1 MERGDR
7 LDRPALRVHGPGPA
21 ARPRVLM
28 RAGRSPSRKRPLA
41 RTVRGAAPIVEEPAL
56 RAADC
61 VSCRRLLFA
70 LAAVGDPPAVAWLRR
85 RSTPGLLVSHPAGIA
100 GWLASRAIAG
110 LLGGDN
116 GIAAEIDRDRHQAPS
131 SS

>member
-7 LDRPALRVHGPGPA
+7 LDRPAVRIHGPGPA
-21 ARPRVLM
+21 ARPRILM
-28 RAGRSPSRKRPLA
+28 RTGYSPAEHRPLT
-41 RTVRGAAPIVEEPAL
+41 RTVRGVAPVVEEPAL
-56 RAADC
+56 RAADR
-61 VSCRRLLFA
+61 VPCRRLLFA
-70 LAAVGDPPAVAWLRR
+70 LASVGDPPAVARLRR
-85 RSTPGLLVSHPAGIA
+85 RSTPGLLVAHPAGIA